1 MFFVVFEIL
10 LADNDAVLMAVFLA
24 VGAAFLAGFFLYIRA
39 RERAGKEALISLGLF
54 RDRASNLGLVTQNIQ
69 WLLLTGTSFVVSV
82 FLHRAPFWS
91 RTEPSRSRRA
101 RTPA

>member
-54 RDRASNLGLVTQNIQ
+54 RDRASNLAPGNPEHPVAAPHGHVVRGLR
-69 WLLLTGTSFVVSV
+69 LPPPRP
-82 FLHRAPFWS
+82 FLEPDRA
-91 RTEPSRSRRA
+91 
-101 RTPA
+101 